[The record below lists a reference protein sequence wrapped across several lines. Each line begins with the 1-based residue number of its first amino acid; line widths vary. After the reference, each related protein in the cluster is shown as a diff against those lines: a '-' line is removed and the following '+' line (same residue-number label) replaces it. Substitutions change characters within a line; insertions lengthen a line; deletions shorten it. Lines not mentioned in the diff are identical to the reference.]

1 MFLLNANTNLK
12 HSITVNEGVFVLKRT
27 LMYISIIVFSIAV
40 VICLPSHIFINRS
53 IEYPEIDPIMGAYNT
68 LLKADI
74 FSFSGTGYGGT
85 MSDEVIAFRTLFMD
99 DNASSHFTIL
109 ERNATLVGQLYALCG
124 IYFYNPDLFYE
135 LLPKYEESVAEFNY
149 MAGCMYTP
157 EKVACWINGSQSNQH
172 DFYSGSLPIAL
183 KSYIDSYPI

>member
-1 MFLLNANTNLK
+1 M
-12 HSITVNEGVFVLKRT
+12 G
-27 LMYISIIVFSIAV
+27 IIVFSIVV
-40 VICLPSHIFINRS
+40 VICLPSNIFINKN
-53 IEYPEIDPIMGAYNT
+53 IEYLDIDPVMGAYNT

-99 DNASSHFTIL
+99 DKAYSHFDLL

-124 IYFYNPDLFYE
+124 IYFYNPDLYYE

-149 MAGCMYTP
+149 MAGCLAFP
-157 EKVACWINGSQSNQH
+157 EKVARWINGSQSNQY
-172 DFYSGSLPIAL
+172 DFYSGSLPQAL
-183 KSYIDSYPI
+183 KGYIDSYPI